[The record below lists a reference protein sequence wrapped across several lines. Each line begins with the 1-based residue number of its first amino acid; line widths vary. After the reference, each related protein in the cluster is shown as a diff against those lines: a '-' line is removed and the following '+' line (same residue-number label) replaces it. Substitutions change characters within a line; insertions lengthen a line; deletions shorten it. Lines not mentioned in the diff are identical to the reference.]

1 VGGPGLPKPLPQGRD
16 FYLVAG
22 DMTALPAIGVNL
34 EALPADARGFAAIEI
49 QDERDRQDIAAPEGV
64 EIAWLVNPEPGQRP
78 ALLVDALRNAARTE
92 GSLAAWA
99 ACEFSAMKRLR
110 EYLRS
115 ELSLAPADLYLSS
128 YWKHGMI
135 EDEHKLAKQ
144 QDAAAQPA

>member
-1 VGGPGLPKPLPQGRD
+1 
-16 FYLVAG
+16 
-22 DMTALPAIGVNL
+22 MTALPAIGVNL

-78 ALLVDALRNAARTE
+78 ALLVDALRSAARPD

-110 EYLRS
+110 EYLRG
-115 ELSLAPADLYLSS
+115 ELALAPADLYLSS

-144 QDAAAQPA
+144 QDAAAQPS